1 MRNYFRENING
12 VDATIDSIGY
22 IDNKL
27 PICNFFDNVI
37 LNKPDSI
44 NILFHSW
51 EGEPLLRTITYDGQ
65 RISLIVYSDPL
76 NKEIIQ
82 TFSGDSYKKEKNDIL
97 IEYNLYDKGNFVVRL
112 VFYRN

>member
-27 PICNFFDNVI
+27 PVCNFFDNVI

-44 NILFHSW
+44 NLRLYSW
-51 EGEPLLRTITYDGQ
+51 EGEPLLRTITYDGK
-65 RISLIVYSDPL
+65 RISLVIYKND
-76 NKEIIQ
+76 NEIIQ
-82 TFSGDSYKKEKNDIL
+82 TFSSDSFKKKKNDIL

-112 VFYRN
+112 LYYRN